1 MSNYNKNVFTGVIL
15 IVFIGF
21 IAPFSACY
29 AYPPENKLN
38 ENASYDLI
46 KRILP
51 DHYSYFK
58 VKFIPKN
65 GDKDVFEIE
74 SKNGKIEISGN
85 NGVSVASGFYYY
97 LKNYANCQITWNGTN
112 LKIPSKI
119 PMVPH
124 KVRKNTPYD
133 YRYYLNY
140 CTFSYSMSWWTWERW
155 EKEIDW
161 MALHGIN
168 MPLALTGQNAVWYR
182 VYKKLGFTDKD
193 LSTFFPGPAW
203 FGWFWMGNLDG
214 INGPLS
220 KSFMDGQEELQKKIL
235 ERERS
240 LGMTPVLPAF
250 AGHVPPSFKEK
261 FPDAKLK
268 RIEWGGRYHTNLLD
282 PTDPLFQRIGSM
294 FMRDQIRTF
303 GTNHLYSADTFNEN
317 TPPTNDSTFLSNVSD
332 IVYKSMSS
340 VDSEAIW
347 VMQGWLFVNNPTFWQ
362 PAQINA
368 LFNAVPNKKMIVLD
382 LWSETRPV
390 WSRTNAYYGK
400 PWIWCML
407 LNFGG
412 NVGMFGKMD
421 VVASEPS
428 KTLNSN
434 KSGDMIG
441 IGLTPEGIE
450 QNPVMYELMMDNVW
464 RKDSINLNSWLKGYV
479 TQRYGKLVPDA
490 YHTWQILRKTVYN
503 GTGSQGAPESILT
516 GRPTFNKDSRWTST
530 ELYYDP
536 KDLLPAW
543 EMLIHCS
550 SQLKNSD
557 GFQYD
562 IVDLTRQVL
571 ANYANQLQ
579 QEIAADYKNKNLELF
594 ESDSRKFLD
603 LLDDIDRLLLTRK
616 DFLLGNWVNAAE
628 RMGAN
633 KEEKLQ
639 FERDAKTLIT
649 VWSDKDASLHEYACK
664 QWAGMVGSFYKPR
677 WEQFFTYAASCLKE
691 DKTLDDKW
699 FDDKMKDWEWAWV
712 NNQEKFSETPLGNS
726 VETANSLFKK
736 YSFLFK

>member
-1 MSNYNKNVFTGVIL
+1 MSNCNRNRFIKAVL
-15 IVFIGF
+15 IVLIGF
-21 IAPFSACY
+21 IFSFDFCY
-29 AYPPENKLN
+29 AHGPEKKQK
-38 ENASYDLI
+38 EKASYDLI

-51 DHYSYFK
+51 AHYSHFK

-65 GDKDVFEIE
+65 GDKDVFELE
-74 SKNGKIEISGN
+74 SKNGRIEISGTD
-85 NGVSVASGFYYY
+85 GVSIASGLYYY

-112 LKIPSKI
+112 LKLPSLL
-119 PMVPH
+119 PVVPH

-168 MPLALTGQNAVWYR
+168 LPLALTGQNAVWYR
-182 VYKKLGFTDKD
+182 VYKELGFTDQD
-193 LSTFFPGPAW
+193 LKSFFPGPTY
-203 FGWFWMGNLDG
+203 FGWFWMGNIDG
-214 INGPLS
+214 IGGPLP
-220 KSFMDGQEELQKKIL
+220 KSFMDNQEKLQKQIL

-240 LGMTPVLPAF
+240 LGMTPILPAF
-250 AGHVPPSFKEK
+250 TGHVPPSFKEK
-261 FPDAKLK
+261 FPNAKLK
-268 RIEWGGRYHTNLLD
+268 MIEWGGRYHTNLLD

-294 FMRDQIRTF
+294 FMRDQIQTF

-317 TPPTNDSTFLSNVSD
+317 TPPTNDSTFLSNVSG

-340 VDSEAIW
+340 VDSEAVW
-347 VMQGWLFVNNPTFWQ
+347 VMQGWLFVNNPKFWQ

-368 LFNAVPNKKMIVLD
+368 LFNAVPDKKIIVLD

-421 VVASEPS
+421 VVASGPS
-428 KTLNSN
+428 KALNS
-434 KSGDMIG
+434 KESGEMRG
-441 IGLTPEGIE
+441 LGLTPEGIE

-464 RKDSINLNSWLKGYV
+464 RKDSINLNTWLNGYV
-479 TQRYGKLVPDA
+479 RQRYGKFLPEA
-490 YHTWQILRKTVYN
+490 YSAWQVLRKTVYN
-503 GTGSQGAPESILT
+503 GAGSQGAPESILT
-516 GRPTFNKDSRWTST
+516 GRPTFNKDSRWTGT
-530 ELYYDP
+530 ALDYDP

-543 EMLIHCS
+543 KLLINCS
-550 SQLKNSD
+550 TQLKNSD

-571 ANYANQLQ
+571 ANYADQLQ
-579 QEIAADYKNKNLELF
+579 QQIAVDYKNKNLESF
-594 ESDSRKFLD
+594 KVNSNKFLN

-616 DFLLGNWVNAAE
+616 DFLLGKWVNDAG
-628 RMGAN
+628 RMGTN

-639 FERDAKTLIT
+639 FERNAKTLIT
-649 VWSDKDASLHEYACK
+649 LWSDKDASLHEYACK
-664 QWAGMVGSFYKPR
+664 QWAGMVKSFYKPR
-677 WEQFFTYAASCLKE
+677 WEQFFTYAISCLKE
-691 DKTLDDKW
+691 NKTFDEKW
-699 FDDKMKDWEWAWV
+699 FDGKMKDWEWAWV
-712 NNQEKFSETPLGNS
+712 NSQEKFTEIPSGNS
-726 VETANSLFKK
+726 VESANDLFKK
-736 YSFLFK
+736 YSFLYK

>member
-1 MSNYNKNVFTGVIL
+1 
-15 IVFIGF
+15 
-21 IAPFSACY
+21 
-29 AYPPENKLN
+29 
-38 ENASYDLI
+38 
-46 KRILP
+46 
-51 DHYSYFK
+51 
-58 VKFIPKN
+58 
-65 GDKDVFEIE
+65 
-74 SKNGKIEISGN
+74 
-85 NGVSVASGFYYY
+85 
-97 LKNYANCQITWNGTN
+97 
-112 LKIPSKI
+112 
-119 PMVPH
+119 
-124 KVRKNTPYD
+124 
-133 YRYYLNY
+133 
-140 CTFSYSMSWWTWERW
+140 
-155 EKEIDW
+155 
-161 MALHGIN
+161 
-168 MPLALTGQNAVWYR
+168 
-182 VYKKLGFTDKD
+182 
-193 LSTFFPGPAW
+193 
-203 FGWFWMGNLDG
+203 
-214 INGPLS
+214 
-220 KSFMDGQEELQKKIL
+220 
-235 ERERS
+235 
-240 LGMTPVLPAF
+240 
-250 AGHVPPSFKEK
+250 
-261 FPDAKLK
+261 
-268 RIEWGGRYHTNLLD
+268 
-282 PTDPLFQRIGSM
+282 
-294 FMRDQIRTF
+294 
-303 GTNHLYSADTFNEN
+303 
-317 TPPTNDSTFLSNVSD
+317 
-332 IVYKSMSS
+332 
-340 VDSEAIW
+340 
-347 VMQGWLFVNNPTFWQ
+347 
-362 PAQINA
+362 
-368 LFNAVPNKKMIVLD
+368 
-382 LWSETRPV
+382 
-390 WSRTNAYYGK
+390 
-400 PWIWCML
+400 
-407 LNFGG
+407 
-412 NVGMFGKMD
+412 MFGKMD